1 MKGHGGDSDEASNE
15 AEEDDEAQAD
25 HEKEESE
32 RQEQQPKRKRSKK
45 RPLPSGLS
53 SGSDFPVGSDKQVRV
68 IAAVRCSTSSLN
80 MYSLLLTTSD
90 FEVPVY
96 RAMVWYR
103 ETGRQRTIQAYL
115 VSLLPP
121 PRQQMIYQL
130 ASRHKF

>member
-1 MKGHGGDSDEASNE
+1 
-15 AEEDDEAQAD
+15 
-25 HEKEESE
+25 
-32 RQEQQPKRKRSKK
+32 
-45 RPLPSGLS
+45 
-53 SGSDFPVGSDKQVRV
+53 
-68 IAAVRCSTSSLN
+68 VRCSTSSLN